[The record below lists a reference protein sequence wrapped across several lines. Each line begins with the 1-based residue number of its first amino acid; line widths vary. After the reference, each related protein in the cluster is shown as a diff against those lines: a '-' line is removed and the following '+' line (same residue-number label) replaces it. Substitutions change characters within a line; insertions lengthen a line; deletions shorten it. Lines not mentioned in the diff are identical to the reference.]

1 MGAVLRNATDED
13 AEFAVLTERETMQ
26 AYALATWGE
35 WLAAEIHQR
44 AVDNVLAGRTQ
55 IIESDGVP
63 VGVLRVERAAECID
77 LKQIFIRPTY
87 QRQGLGAELLHQLID
102 EARIKGVPLR
112 LRVLRVNP
120 AQRLYKRLGFTV
132 VRETPEYVYMENAL

>member
-1 MGAVLRNATDED
+1 MGAVLRNATEED

-26 AYALATWGE
+26 AYALATWGD
-35 WLAAEIHQR
+35 WQATEIRQR
-44 AVDNVLAGRTQ
+44 AVDNVFAGRTQ
-55 IIESDGVP
+55 IIENNGVP
-63 VGVLRVERAAECID
+63 IGILRVQRAAECID
-77 LKQIFIRPTY
+77 LKQIFIRPMY

-132 VRETPEYVYMENAL
+132 VRETPEHVYMEYAL